1 LPADKFLFVWDVILM
16 FVTIVNILYVPLQL
30 SFDLNKDQIGNA
42 YLLFSTLPSSVFLME
57 LILNFFKGYYA
68 KGILHTSKKDI
79 FWHYIKG
86 EFFLDLTVVL
96 PFILSW
102 FGF

>member
-1 LPADKFLFVWDVILM
+1 M
-16 FVTIVNILYVPLQL
+16 FVTILNILYVPLQL
-30 SFDLNKDQIGNA
+30 SFDLNKDQIGNT